1 MAQPRL
7 RSQISISEGIQ
18 GGLPVFAGTRVPI
31 QTMFDFLEDGYSIEK
46 FVEQHPTV
54 SRKQAVAVLE
64 ELRGRV
70 LEAAAG

>member
-1 MAQPRL
+1 MAQPPL
-7 RSQISISEGIQ
+7 RSQISISEDIQ

-31 QTMFDFLEDGYSIEK
+31 QTMFDFLEDGYSIEQ
-46 FVEQHPTV
+46 FVAQHPTV

-70 LEAAAG
+70 LESAAG